1 MRSAITLA
9 MVFAFVCLAAD
20 RPVGAD
26 EKAAPEPAPQKSAPQ
41 QAAALAAGELT
52 LKYKP
57 ARRWHYSLPAGSFAK
72 VGGAIDLTAA
82 GGAKFATAI
91 EGSSLT
97 VDTDGD
103 GKTDVTVEGESGYVR
118 LRTEAGFDYS
128 IRLKNE
134 GQGWFYAASGARVG
148 KLGATRITLIDQN
161 GDGRYDGVG
170 RDAMIVGSSRTACF
184 LSRTVNVAGA
194 LHTLQVAPDGG
205 SLRHTPYEGKAGRLD
220 LARGWDAQARLQS
233 AIVRSADGEHSFD
246 LARHHEGLAV
256 PAGEYVLHGGQ
267 LGLGKSTV
275 RFRRGNAKPIVVAA
289 GKTAAVLGGG
299 PLSAEFAYQRR
310 GDEVILTPDSLRWFG
325 RGGEEYFAW
334 KPFGKSPEFT
344 IADSK
349 VRKEIGK
356 AIFTG
361 C

>member
-9 MVFAFVCLAAD
+9 AVFVFVCLAAD

-26 EKAAPEPAPQKSAPQ
+26 EKAAPPKPLPEGAT
-41 QAAALAAGELT
+41 ALAAGELT

-57 ARRWHYSLPAGSFAK
+57 ARRWSYELPAAAFRK
-72 VGGAIDLTAA
+72 VAGAIDLTAA
-82 GGAKFATAI
+82 GGATFATAI
-91 EGSSLT
+91 EGSALT

-103 GKTDVTVEGESGYVR
+103 GKADVTIEGESGYVR
-118 LRTEAGFDYS
+118 LRTKTGFDYS
-128 IRLKNE
+128 VRLKNE
-134 GQGWFYAASGARVG
+134 GKGWFYAASGARVG
-148 KLGATRITLIDQN
+148 KLGETRITLIDQD

-194 LHTLQVAPDGG
+194 LLTLQVAPDGG
-205 SLRHTPYEGKAGRLD
+205 SLRHTPYAGKAGRLD
-220 LARGWDAQARLQS
+220 LMRNWDAQARLQS

-256 PAGEYVLHGGQ
+256 PAGRYVLHGGQ

-275 RFRRGNAKPIVVAA
+275 RFRRGNAKPIVVAE
-289 GKTAAVLGGG
+289 GKTTAVLGGG

-310 GDEVILTPDSLRWFG
+310 GGEVILTPDSLRWFG

-344 IADSK
+344 IADTK
-349 VRKEIGK
+349 IRKEIGK